1 MDIQRSILIVA
12 LAIVSYMMVLQ
23 WNQDYGQ
30 AALPT
35 EIAATSSTV
44 PGLPDTTAATSTPA
58 GSDDIPSATAV
69 VEPSAISAAPAAAS
83 NAGAPGSAVSI
94 AKANEDAGERFLKLL
109 MTQIQNQDPLNP
121 MDNAQMTTQMA
132 QINTV
137 AGIEK
142 LNDSMT

>member
-58 GSDDIPSATAV
+58 VGDDIPSANAA
-69 VEPSAISAAPAAAS
+69 VEPSAISAAPAA
-83 NAGAPGSAVSI
+83 VSDELI
-94 AKANEDAGERFLKLL
+94 RVKTDVLDLV
-109 MTQIQNQDPLNP
+109 IDPRGGDVVQLRLP
-121 MDNAQMTTQMA
+121 
-132 QINTV
+132 
-137 AGIEK
+137 
-142 LNDSMT
+142 